1 MEKFE
6 PPEKSKI
13 ENQIPVE
20 PPATQRNFLACH
32 PLLMGY
38 SPKRCTPRRKPSMSD
53 PRSGVP
59 QNAEDAA
66 AEKAARAAS
75 SAPSANDPNYR
86 TAEQRAEDRRL
97 KALSEAL
104 KAK

>member
-1 MEKFE
+1 
-6 PPEKSKI
+6 
-13 ENQIPVE
+13 
-20 PPATQRNFLACH
+20 
-32 PLLMGY
+32 
-38 SPKRCTPRRKPSMSD
+38 MSD

-59 QNAEDAA
+59 QNAEDAT
-66 AEKAARAAS
+66 AEKAARGAS